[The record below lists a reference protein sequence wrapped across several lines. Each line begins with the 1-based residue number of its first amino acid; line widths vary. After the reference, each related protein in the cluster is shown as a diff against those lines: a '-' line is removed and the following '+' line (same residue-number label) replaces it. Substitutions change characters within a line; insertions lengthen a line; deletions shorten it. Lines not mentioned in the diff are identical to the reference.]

1 MNAQTTTQQLFP
13 ANHNQSMPSDKKP
26 IDEKD
31 KWWNEWPLEGPENRW
46 AVFITNV
53 LSKST
58 RIIGWDDERI
68 ERRALQGLSEALG
81 KDVKDL
87 TDDDIPDKFTF
98 GLQYMIAEDLTK
110 ALLNIEVVTVLDRDG
125 KRVAPRNV
133 GGESINEKSLEPSEI
148 RKTELYK
155 VALNNLQWQRDNY
168 LVGKDYADRRK
179 LLRTQSSEDA
189 TAEQTAFNRGM
200 LQQQIPFYATALGN
214 IQLSALGSWFI
225 PSNAVHYSVLPFVLD
240 LPLGSMYVPI
250 LKATANLIPLS
261 QGNLDKVLKTQIM
274 WILKNQQWR
283 DLIKSS
289 TKGYI
294 VNTYVDV
301 SRTKRE

>member
-1 MNAQTTTQQLFP
+1 
-13 ANHNQSMPSDKKP
+13 MPSGKKP
-26 IDEKD
+26 IDEDD

-68 ERRALQGLSEALG
+68 ERRAMQGLAEALG
-81 KDVKDL
+81 KKVEDL
-87 TDDDIPDKFTF
+87 TDADIPDKISF
-98 GLQYMIAEDLTK
+98 GLQNMIAEDLTK
-110 ALLNIEVVTVLDRDG
+110 TFLNIDITTAIDKNGKKVARRDG
-125 KRVAPRNV
+125 
-133 GGESINEKSLEPSEI
+133 GGEGCNEKTLEPSDI

-155 VALNNLQWQRDNY
+155 IALNNLQWQRDNY
-168 LVGKDYADRRK
+168 LVGKDYADQREQLRR
-179 LLRTQSSEDA
+179 LGSDVSL
-189 TAEQTAFNRGM
+189 EQKALDRRM
-200 LQQQIPFYATALGN
+200 MPRQIPFYDTALGN

-225 PSNAVHYSVLPFVLD
+225 PSNAVHYSVLPMVLD
-240 LPLGSMYVPI
+240 LPLGPMYVPT
-250 LKATANLIPLS
+250 LRATANLIPLS
-261 QGNLDKVLKTQIM
+261 QGNLDKVLKMQIM
-274 WILKNQQWR
+274 WILKNQEWR

-301 SRTKRE
+301 SRTKRA